1 MTTIRLTPIPASLP
15 ATFSYTDARTAGLS
29 DRRLYALRD
38 QGLIDQIGRGLFRR
52 PDAAAVDPDL
62 LEISRRAPEA
72 TLCLVTALARHGLTD
87 IIPAEIDVA
96 LPRGRR
102 HPRITAPASWHS
114 FAADT
119 FTIGHNTITLGDDD
133 SIGIYDPERCLVDT
147 FRLRHREGSDIA
159 NEALRRW
166 LRRPGS
172 RPTTLI
178 TMARSFPAAEPALRT
193 ALEILL

>member
-1 MTTIRLTPIPASLP
+1 MTTTRLTPVLASLP

-102 HPRITAPASWHS
+102 HLRTTAPASWHS

-178 TMARSFPAAEPALRT
+178 TMARSFPGAEPALRT